1 MKLLQVSIGII
12 IYFFITRY
20 AYAEEEVNVQQKT
33 HSNVLII
40 YLSRTQNTQVVAEI
54 IHQYIGGDLASIELE
69 KPYPSDYLTMVQQ
82 VHQENNQEYLPLL
95 KKNIVSIESYD
106 VVFIG
111 FPTWDMQMPPP
122 IKAFLNETN
131 LSGKVVVPF
140 HTHAGYGVG
149 SGFVQ
154 LEQRCSGCILL
165 QGIEI
170 KGGKER
176 DGILLALKGKEKQ
189 LAKAKIL
196 HWLQQLANQNKAIH
210 DLLP

>member
-1 MKLLQVSIGII
+1 
-12 IYFFITRY
+12 
-20 AYAEEEVNVQQKT
+20 
-33 HSNVLII
+33 
-40 YLSRTQNTQVVAEI
+40 
-54 IHQYIGGDLASIELE
+54 
-69 KPYPSDYLTMVQQ
+69 
-82 VHQENNQEYLPLL
+82 
-95 KKNIVSIESYD
+95 
-106 VVFIG
+106 
-111 FPTWDMQMPPP
+111 MPPP

-140 HTHAGYGVG
+140 NTHAGYGVG

-154 LEQRCSGCILL
+154 LEQRCSGCTIL

-176 DGILLALKGKEKQ
+176 DGILLALKDKEKQ

-196 HWLQQLANQNKAIH
+196 RWLQQLANQNKAIH